1 MSAAGLDGAVLGPG
15 ATIAVFDVG
24 GTEIK
29 TSVLDGGGRLAPP
42 AHQPTPRG
50 ADVVE
55 RVVDAVAAHVEAT
68 RISNPDLAAV
78 GLVVPGIVD
87 AERGIAVFSENLDW
101 HDVPFPALVAQRTG
115 LPVGF
120 GHDVA
125 TAGRAEVEL
134 GAGRNSPDVAVV
146 VVGTGIAA
154 AIVTGGVPL
163 LAHGWAGEL
172 GHSVVDPSGPTCVCG
187 TRGCLEAIAS
197 TAAIAR
203 RYSAAT
209 GVPVPGSAEVLH
221 FAEAG
226 DPVAIQVWDEAVAA
240 LAAGIR
246 QLAAIVS
253 PEVVVLGGGLSRAG
267 AALFDPLTDAVRA
280 TVKPHRVPQ
289 LRPAAIGAY
298 AGLVGAAMLGREA
311 VGAEVPR

>member
-1 MSAAGLDGAVLGPG
+1 MSAPAAQIDLGPG
-15 ATIAVFDVG
+15 RPVAVLDVG

-29 TSVLDGGGRLAPP
+29 ASALDAAGRLAPP
-42 AHQPTPRG
+42 VHSPTPRG
-50 ADVVE
+50 PDVVD
-55 RVVDAVAAHVEAT
+55 RVIDAVVAQVDAT
-68 RISNPDLAAV
+68 RLVHDVGAV

-101 HDVPFPALVAQRTG
+101 HDVPFPALVAERTG

-125 TAGRAEVEL
+125 TAGRAEVAL
-134 GAGRNSPDVAVV
+134 GAGRGSADVAVV

-154 AIVTGGVPL
+154 AIVTDGVPL

-172 GHSVVDPSGPTCVCG
+172 GHSVVDPRGPLCVCG
-187 TRGCLEAIAS
+187 ARGCLEAIAS

-209 GVPVPGSAEVLH
+209 GVAVPGSAEVLR

-226 DPVAIQVWDEAVAA
+226 DAVAGQVWDEAVAA

-253 PEVVVLGGGLSRAG
+253 PEVVVIGGGLSRAG
-267 AALFDPLTDAVRA
+267 AAVFDPLTEAVA
-280 TVKPHRVPQ
+280 AGVPPHRVPE

-311 VGAEVPR
+311 LR

>member
-1 MSAAGLDGAVLGPG
+1 MSAAAPSVALGPG
-15 ATIAVFDVG
+15 APVAVLDVG
-24 GTEIK
+24 GTDIK
-29 TSVLDGGGRLAPP
+29 TSVLDGEGRLGPP
-42 AHQPTPRG
+42 AHRSTPRG
-50 ADVVE
+50 ADVVD
-55 RVVDAVAAHVEAT
+55 RVVDAVAAHVEAA
-68 RISNPDLAAV
+68 RASRPDIAAV

-134 GAGRNSPDVAVV
+134 GAGRDSRDVAVV

-154 AIVTGGVPL
+154 AIVTDGVPL

-172 GHSVVDPSGPTCVCG
+172 GHSVVDPGGPACVCG
-187 TRGCLEAIAS
+187 SRGCLEAIAS

-203 RYSAAT
+203 RYAAAT
-209 GVPVPGSAEVLH
+209 GVAVPGSAEVLR

-226 DPVAIQVWDEAVAA
+226 DPVARQVWDEAIDA

-253 PEVVVLGGGLSRAG
+253 PEVVVIGGGLSRAG
-267 AALFDPLTDAVRA
+267 EALFGPLTKAVHA
-280 TVKPHRVPQ
+280 AVPPHRVPE

-311 VGAEVPR
+311 LR